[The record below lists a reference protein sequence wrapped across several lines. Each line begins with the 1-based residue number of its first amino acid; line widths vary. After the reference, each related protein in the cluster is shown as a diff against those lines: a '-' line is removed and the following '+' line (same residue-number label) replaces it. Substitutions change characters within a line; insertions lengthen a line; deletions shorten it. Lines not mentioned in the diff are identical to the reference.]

1 MAIPSDG
8 GNPQGGSGTRNDD
21 DPFVPADPPQ
31 DLDTGQQSTN
41 SKVWT
46 TGQGVTT
53 IDTSKWVYWPR
64 NTPEYVDAVTRQ
76 RNPGGLNWYAFNRA
90 TTQEYANLS
99 WNDLSFE
106 QQQQIDALAK
116 ARGTGN
122 STGKALWETA
132 VAMAERDYR
141 EGRESTPLDYLN
153 SWVGQYTDGGM
164 GSGSGGGGGYSGP
177 VATTTLMDDRDVDR
191 TANALALEL
200 IGRPLS
206 DKELAKVTA
215 RLRTEERANPT
226 ITTPGTGT
234 SLTQSGLSAEGRADV
249 LREVIAENPEYR
261 QFQVDNTV
269 LDTMLSELNKREQM
283 VNG

>member
-31 DLDTGQQSTN
+31 DLDTGQQSNN

-53 IDTSKWVYWPR
+53 IDTSKWVWVPR
-64 NTPEYVDAVTRQ
+64 ETPEYLDAIVRE
-76 RNPGGLNWYAFNRA
+76 RGMRPWSAFNMPY
-90 TTQEYANLS
+90 TQEYANLA
-99 WNDLSFE
+99 WNDFSPE
-106 QQQQIDALAK
+106 QQQAITAVAK
-116 ARGTGN
+116 ARGSGS
-122 STGKALWETA
+122 STGKGLWETA

-141 EGRESTPLDYLN
+141 EGRQSTPMDYLN
-153 SWVGQYTDGGM
+153 SWMSAPGAASGGSDS
-164 GSGSGGGGGYSGP
+164 SGGGGGGYSGP
-177 VATTTLMDDRDVDR
+177 VATTTLLDDRDVDR